1 MVESKDILLGRIRD
15 GLTLARGQQVR
26 LTLLLCGP
34 AILAQ
39 LASVLLQFIDAS
51 MVGSLGANPA
61 ASIGLVSTTT
71 WIFGGFAMAA
81 SQGFSVQVAHLIGSN
96 DFEGA
101 RKVLRQGLASV
112 TLFSVFLALAGLAIA
127 GPLPRW
133 LGGSAEII
141 DDATGYFAIFTLFL
155 PAMQL
160 GFFGSSMLS
169 CSGDMKIP
177 SLLNVMMCVLDVV
190 FNFLLIF
197 PTREISLAGATLTMP
212 GAGMGVRGAALG
224 TGLAELI
231 TAAAM
236 LYFLLVRSKELAIT
250 HEKGSFRPTAL
261 CLKNAF
267 GITGPMW
274 VQNVI
279 MRGAHIASTVIVA
292 PLGPVAIAA
301 NSFAI
306 TAESFCYMPGYGM
319 GQAATTLVGQSLG
332 ARREELVR
340 SFSRITLVLGV
351 CMMSAL
357 AVVMY
362 ILAPQIMSLLSVDP
376 DVVALGA
383 RVLRIEAFAEAG
395 YAASIVAY
403 GSCVGA
409 GDTAVPSVLNLGSM
423 WFVRIV
429 PAIFLTPVYGLAGYW
444 IAMCIELNVRG
455 LLFIWRISG
464 RKWMKNMIQTA

>member
-1 MVESKDILLGRIRD
+1 MAESKDILLGRIRD
-15 GLTLARGQQVR
+15 GQGLAPGQQVR

-51 MVGSLGANPA
+51 MVGSLGAAPA

-101 RKVLRQGLASV
+101 RKVLRQGQTSV
-112 TLFSVFLALAGLAIA
+112 ILFSLFLTLAGLAIA

-133 LGGSAEII
+133 LGGGADITA
-141 DDATGYFAIFTLFL
+141 DATGYFAIYAMFI

-160 GFFGSSMLS
+160 GFFGSNMLS

-177 SLLNVMMCVLDVV
+177 SLLNVMMCVLDVI

-197 PTREISLAGATLTMP
+197 PTREVSVLGLEFTMP

-224 TGLAELI
+224 TGLAELV
-231 TAAAM
+231 TAAAL
-236 LYFLLVRSKELAIT
+236 LYFLLVRSKELAIVR
-250 HEKGSFRPTAL
+250 ERGSFRPTAL

-332 ARREELVR
+332 AKRRDLVR

-351 CMMSAL
+351 AMMSAL

-362 ILAPQIMSLLSVDP
+362 VLAPQIMSLLSVDP

-409 GDTAVPSVLNLGSM
+409 GDTAVPSILNLGSM
-423 WFVRIV
+423 WIVRII
-429 PAIFLTPVYGLAGYW
+429 PAIFLTRVYGLPGYW

-455 LLFIWRISG
+455 LLFIGRIHG
-464 RKWMKNMIQTA
+464 DRWMKNMTQTA

>member
-1 MVESKDILLGRIRD
+1 MAESKDILLGRIRD
-15 GLTLARGQQVR
+15 GQGLAPGQQVR

-51 MVGSLGANPA
+51 MVGSLGAAPA

-101 RKVLRQGLASV
+101 RKVLRQGQTSV
-112 TLFSVFLALAGLAIA
+112 ILFSLFLTLAGLAIA

-133 LGGSAEII
+133 LGGGAGISA
-141 DDATGYFAIFTLFL
+141 DATGYFAIYAMFI

-160 GFFGSSMLS
+160 GFFGSNMLS

-177 SLLNVMMCVLDVV
+177 SLLNVMMCVLDVI

-197 PTREISLAGATLTMP
+197 PTREVSVLGLEFTMP

-224 TGLAELI
+224 TGLAELV
-231 TAAAM
+231 TAAAL
-236 LYFLLVRSKELAIT
+236 LYFLLVRSKELAIVR
-250 HEKGSFRPTAL
+250 ERGSFRPTAL

-332 ARREELVR
+332 AKRRDLVR

-351 CMMSAL
+351 AMMSAL

-362 ILAPQIMSLLSVDP
+362 VLAPQIMSLLSVDP

-409 GDTAVPSVLNLGSM
+409 GDTAVPSILNLGSM
-423 WFVRIV
+423 WIVRII
-429 PAIFLTPVYGLAGYW
+429 PAIFLTRVYGLPGYW

-455 LLFIWRISG
+455 LLFIGRIHG
-464 RKWMKNMIQTA
+464 DRWMKNMTQTA

>member
-1 MVESKDILLGRIRD
+1 MAESKDILLGRIRN
-15 GLTLARGQQVR
+15 GQPLALGQQVR

-51 MVGSLGANPA
+51 MVGSLGANPS

-71 WIFGGFAMAA
+71 WIFGGFAMAT

-96 DFEGA
+96 DFAGA
-101 RKVLRQGLASV
+101 RKVLRQGLTSV
-112 TLFSVFLALAGLAIA
+112 TLFSLFLSLAGLSIA
-127 GPLPRW
+127 GPLPHW
-133 LGGSAEII
+133 LGGSPEIC
-141 DDATGYFAIFTLFL
+141 DEASGYFRTYVLFL

-169 CSGDMKIP
+169 RSGNMKVP
-177 SLLNVMMCVLDVV
+177 SLLNVMMCVLDVI

-197 PTREISLAGATLTMP
+197 PTRDITLFGTELTVP

-224 TGLAELI
+224 TGLAEAI
-231 TAAAM
+231 TAIAM
-236 LYFLLVRSKELAIT
+236 LYFLLVRSKELAIVR
-250 HEKGSFRPTAL
+250 EPGSFRPTAL

-292 PLGPVAIAA
+292 PLGPVSIAA

-319 GQAATTLVGQSLG
+319 GDAATTLVGQSLG
-332 ARREELVR
+332 AKRRDLVH

-351 CMMSAL
+351 GMMSAL

-362 ILAPQIMSLLSVDP
+362 FIAPQIMSLLSADP
-376 DVVALGA
+376 EVVALGA

-395 YAASIVAY
+395 YAAAIVAY
-403 GSCVGA
+403 GACVGA
-409 GDTAVPSVLNLGSM
+409 GDTAVPSMLNLGSM
-423 WFVRIV
+423 WLVRIV
-429 PAIFLTPVYGLAGYW
+429 PAIFLTRVYGLVGYW

-464 RKWMKNMIQTA
+464 EKWMKNMLKTT